1 MAKKSILERQLKRS
15 KIVQRYAKKRAELK
29 RIIADSNSTS
39 DERQSALVRLQKLP
53 RNASPVRLRN
63 RCAIT
68 GRSKGYYRK
77 FGLARTKLRE
87 ATMQG
92 NIPGLRKASW

>member
-1 MAKKSILERQLKRS
+1 MVARDRKRLQT
-15 KIVQRYAKKRAELK
+15 VQRYAAKRAALK
-29 RIIADSNSTS
+29 KVIEDQHST
-39 DERQSALVRLQKLP
+39 DEERRDAMERLQKLP

-68 GRSKGYYRK
+68 GRPKGFYRK
-77 FGLARTKLRE
+77 FGLGRNKLRE
-87 ATMQG
+87 ETMSG